1 MAYAVE
7 RGWLSVAPRLKKLKE
22 KEPVKRTL
30 LSAGDIKRLLKACVP
45 KVTKNAQEL
54 GFHIRFL
61 FLTGAREQEAL
72 KVRWQEVDLW
82 NQQVTIGAA
91 GDTKTGR
98 HRAVNFTPE
107 LKGLLH
113 EMNNTRAPDSSFLFP
128 SPKRGERAI
137 FPPKVCENLLSWC
150 APRPGCPAPVFMT
163 SDIFSPRNA

>member
-1 MAYAVE
+1 M
-7 RGWLSVAPRLKKLKE
+7 P
-22 KEPVKRTL
+22 
-30 LSAGDIKRLLKACVP
+30 
-45 KVTKNAQEL
+45 
-54 GFHIRFL
+54 
-61 FLTGAREQEAL
+61 
-72 KVRWQEVDLW
+72 WQEVDLW

-128 SPKRGERAI
+128 SRSGASAI

-150 APRPGCPAPVFMT
+150 APRPGAT
-163 SDIFSPRNA
+163 PRRGVVGPRTAKGIPWPRCWPLR

>member
-1 MAYAVE
+1 VAFNNAMAYAVE

-72 KVRWQEVDLW
+72 KSAVAGCGPLES
-82 NQQVTIGAA
+82 A
-91 GDTKTGR
+91 GDYRSRWR
-98 HRAVNFTPE
+98 HQNRKA
-107 LKGLLH
+107 
-113 EMNNTRAPDSSFLFP
+113 
-128 SPKRGERAI
+128 
-137 FPPKVCENLLSWC
+137 
-150 APRPGCPAPVFMT
+150 
-163 SDIFSPRNA
+163 

>member
-1 MAYAVE
+1 MTDFRNRRKAQGVSARTINLDLVAFNNAMAYALE

-72 KVRWQEVDLW
+72 KSAVAGSRPLES
-82 NQQVTIGAA
+82 A
-91 GDTKTGR
+91 GDYRSRWR
-98 HRAVNFTPE
+98 HQNR
-107 LKGLLH
+107 KG
-113 EMNNTRAPDSSFLFP
+113 
-128 SPKRGERAI
+128 
-137 FPPKVCENLLSWC
+137 
-150 APRPGCPAPVFMT
+150 
-163 SDIFSPRNA
+163 